1 MLDGKFYQQAKL
13 ILKVLPYLYKH
24 DCFAI
29 KGGTAINYFLRDLP
43 RLSVDIDICYLPIND
58 RDMALQN
65 IAEHLKS
72 ISKQISII
80 HPELRIISRKTKN
93 NILYGLF
100 VGDGKVVIKIE
111 SNLII
116 RGTVFPVVKKE
127 LCEVA
132 KTQFEL
138 TQFARILSFADIFG
152 GKICAALDRQHPRD
166 LFDIQILLKNEGIS
180 DDTRKS
186 FIVYLIS
193 HHRPIAE
200 LLEPNLKN
208 IEDVFYSEFIGM
220 TDTNVTSKSLSE
232 TLRSL
237 VLILKKSLTNE
248 ERQFLISFKK
258 IQPEWSL
265 LGLNN
270 IKHLP
275 AVKWKLKNLA
285 RMEKEK
291 HQKAVDKLKKVLK
304 I

>member
-43 RLSVDIDICYLPIND
+43 RLSVDIDICYLPING
-58 RDMALQN
+58 RDIAFQN
-65 IAEHLKS
+65 IAEHLRS

-80 HPELRIISRKTKN
+80 HPELRIINRKTKN

-100 VGDGKVVIKIE
+100 ISDGKVVIKIE

-116 RGTVFPVVKKE
+116 RGTVFPVIKKE
-127 LCEVA
+127 LCDVA
-132 KTQFEL
+132 QTKFEL
-138 TQFARILSFADIFG
+138 TQYAHILSLADLFG

-180 DDTRKS
+180 DDTRKA

-220 TDTNVTSKSLSE
+220 TDTNVTSKNLSE

-248 ERQFLISFKK
+248 ERLFLISFKK
-258 IQPEWSL
+258 IQPEWTL
-265 LGLNN
+265 LGLDN
-270 IKHLP
+270 IEHLP
-275 AVKWKLKNLA
+275 AVNWKLNNLA
-285 RMEKEK
+285 RMEKGK